1 MTTTDHHR
9 ASFST
14 LTFESSQL
22 PSISCSPPSLKR
34 EHSSFSSSTTHIFTS
49 DDDLF
54 ISAKSSLNNF
64 GSPPP
69 HLPPSHS
76 NSTSHLPTYNNRQWK
91 EEEQENNCILNNF
104 HSKQNI
110 LISPITTLTNSL
122 PQTTIMNS
130 QIVRNHSSNSLTNSS
145 LTYQN
150 VDGNKTLS
158 SGSMN
163 IPNGVFS
170 IAAKRS
176 YVGINNSGSN
186 INGLNQNNQ
195 SFLPLLYQQ
204 QQQSSR
210 SPLYTAALTNLQ
222 QQQQIDSFPLIN
234 QQQLKKNSS
243 SNLFIGPKIAMST
256 ATAIAVAI
264 PPFSQTSGG
273 GSCGE
278 SLAGDSTAGGG
289 GGGTGTPTKSS
300 KSQTKSRGGFLPYH
314 LEPIQKHRGE
324 LSINEK
330 YRYDLSRAQL
340 KASSRTSALLSG
352 FAMVTTLLVSV
363 HLLALMMSTCLLP
376 YIEAN
381 GCTQDSPHIKL
392 RFYIEL
398 SWFFSTCVGLLL
410 FLLEIGVIFF
420 VKFNA
425 IGYIFAAYIT
435 TGMLVPVLII
445 FIVISYLIHR
455 NRFTHSIERVSDK
468 VVDLQKYLCEAEA
481 GNIQHPPPAIK
492 NSGIGVNNLRNYK
505 EC

>member
-1 MTTTDHHR
+1 MTLIQDDENKFSGHHSLTLQADTINWPLPAISLAHPLSMQTLSNDKRKIHPLQAAQVSTISDEFGQRRSISSQSDLNKLGLEEVSLYGGPKIQTNVPLSINAKTNESLRQQSITTD
-9 ASFST
+9 
-14 LTFESSQL
+14 
-22 PSISCSPPSLKR
+22 PI
-34 EHSSFSSSTTHIFTS
+34 I
-49 DDDLF
+49 
-54 ISAKSSLNNF
+54 
-64 GSPPP
+64 
-69 HLPPSHS
+69 
-76 NSTSHLPTYNNRQWK
+76 
-91 EEEQENNCILNNF
+91 ILNNINDPKQQSPNSRTSSQSTAPIYSRS
-104 HSKQNI
+104 SKH
-110 LISPITTLTNSL
+110 L
-122 PQTTIMNS
+122 
-130 QIVRNHSSNSLTNSS
+130 
-145 LTYQN
+145 
-150 VDGNKTLS
+150 TLS
-158 SGSMN
+158 LQ
-163 IPNGVFS
+163 
-170 IAAKRS
+170 R
-176 YVGINNSGSN
+176 
-186 INGLNQNNQ
+186 
-195 SFLPLLYQQ
+195 
-204 QQQSSR
+204 QQSS
-210 SPLYTAALTNLQ
+210 
-222 QQQQIDSFPLIN
+222 
-234 QQQLKKNSS
+234 
-243 SNLFIGPKIAMST
+243 
-256 ATAIAVAI
+256 
-264 PPFSQTSGG
+264 
-273 GSCGE
+273 
-278 SLAGDSTAGGG
+278 
-289 GGGTGTPTKSS
+289 TPTPSFTS
-300 KSQTKSRGGFLPYH
+300 PGNLAPYAAISRLH
-314 LEPIQKHRGE
+314 KLHRGE

-352 FAMVTTLLVSV
+352 FAMIALVELQYLPDTPKPLLIMLGVVTTLLVSV